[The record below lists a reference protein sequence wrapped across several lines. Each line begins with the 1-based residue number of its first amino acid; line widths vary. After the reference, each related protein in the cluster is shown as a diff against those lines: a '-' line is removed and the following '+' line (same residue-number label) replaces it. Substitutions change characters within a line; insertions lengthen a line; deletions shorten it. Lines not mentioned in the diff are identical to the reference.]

1 MREREYLLL
10 ARSLVGRGQPRR
22 ALALLRRM
30 REVANFQERGGSVRE
45 MLVLE
50 AVAFDTLGDQSHAV
64 TTLRDAL
71 GMAEPEEHVRIFM
84 DAGPRLRTL
93 LEKLMERRSG
103 KFIQRVHGIVSGR
116 AAVESS
122 SSRNTG
128 SAALVDP
135 LSQRELEVLVLL
147 ATGMSNQQIAAE
159 LVVSV
164 DTVKK
169 HVSHILG
176 KLDAATRTQAVA
188 RARELAVL

>member
-1 MREREYLLL
+1 LLL
-10 ARSLVGRGQPRR
+10 ARSLIAGGEASR

-50 AVAFDTLGDQSHAV
+50 AVALDTLGDQPHAV
-64 TTLRDAL
+64 ATLRDVL
-71 GMAEPEEHVRIFM
+71 RMAEPEDHVRIFV
-84 DAGPRLRTL
+84 DGGPRLRPL
-93 LEKLMERRSG
+93 LETLMQRQSG
-103 KFIQRVHGIVSGR
+103 TFIRRVHAIVSGR
-116 AAVESS
+116 PPAATSS
-122 SSRNTG
+122 SPNTG

-135 LSQRELEVLVLL
+135 LSQRELEVLGLL